1 MAYRKSNPPVYF
13 SVIYVY
19 PNECLNVP
27 CTLLLNFFFC
37 CWGKYIGFISTY
49 LSTLSFI
56 ICYCLGYGFYIF
68 VKNYFL
74 CDDAW
79 KNDCH
84 SKTNIFFHFHALIVF
99 ACPWKN
105 QPKNNLTNKTM
116 ENEVYFMSYWLGS
129 RTMCILSNSRSKLLP
144 EAIKQINCKDIK
156 HSKYLVPRI
165 EWFQSKLWHDRIDYM
180 RSFYICWI
188 ND

>member
-1 MAYRKSNPPVYF
+1 MAFIFLLRIIF
-13 SVIYVY
+13 YVMML
-19 PNECLNVP
+19 EKMIAIVRQR
-27 CTLLLNFFFC
+27 F
-37 CWGKYIGFISTY
+37 
-49 LSTLSFI
+49 
-56 ICYCLGYGFYIF
+56 
-68 VKNYFL
+68 
-74 CDDAW
+74 
-79 KNDCH
+79 
-84 SKTNIFFHFHALIVF
+84 FFHFHALIVF

-116 ENEVYFMSYWLGS
+116 ENEVYFMRYWLGS

-188 ND
+188 NDSLSFDVLFMTSQ